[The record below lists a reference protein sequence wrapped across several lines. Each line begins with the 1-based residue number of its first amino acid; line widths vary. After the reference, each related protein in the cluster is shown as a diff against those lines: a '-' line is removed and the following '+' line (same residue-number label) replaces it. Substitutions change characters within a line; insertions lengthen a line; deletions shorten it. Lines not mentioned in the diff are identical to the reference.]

1 MAIIDQKGRPR
12 SERTPE
18 EEHDLLLAD
27 IKRLPAEEQH
37 ALLDMYEQ
45 LQKDE
50 AEESTKSIL
59 HAEYTT
65 APVDIKTFLSEPYF
79 LGETGRQLWPR
90 LADDLVD
97 LFEGNYTEAVLAGAL
112 GWGKSYFAT
121 TAMAYVLYQMSCL
134 RSPQRAYGIDPGSHI
149 YIAMMSVTEK
159 VARRVVIN
167 ELLGKITY
175 SRYFKEQFPFKAA
188 PSQLEI
194 RFPQSVQVVAGSTGS
209 SAIIG
214 LNVYS
219 GFIDESSFMGD
230 ATQIDRAGRIIA
242 GDQGEAIFKSIIRR
256 MKSRFQRVGRLPG
269 VLIVAS
275 SKERPSAFIEKR
287 VQQAKNEND
296 KDFFVREYATWDVK
310 PAEFFSAEVFK
321 VAVGNDRVQSRIL
334 GEDDEDAEIRYRDL
348 GLQVIE
354 VPEDYRE
361 DFERDIE
368 GALRDVAGVA
378 TEAISNYLQRTDKI
392 FDSEKSDLPSPVEH
406 EEWVANTP
414 LEIHWG
420 RIAKSFKR
428 RLPGGYEEVAWRPIR
443 HPSAIRYVHIDPS
456 LTGDCTGFVM
466 AHIAHWTEVT
476 RKVQGEE
483 YTELAPMF
491 ETDLILRVRPPPGDE
506 ILLSDVRSIIYQF
519 QEHGFTIGFVSQD
532 QYQSADGL
540 QQIRKRGVDAELLS
554 VDRTT
559 EPYDVLKTALYED
572 RVHTHRHLWLY
583 QELRNLQRVP
593 KGRGK
598 VKIDHPKKMTSPDG
612 VDTYGS
618 KDVADALAGVIYSLT
633 MRSPGRPIAP
643 MMGISVA
650 AGAAPEKPDHA
661 WVSDGKVMVKPG
673 DGRRG
678 GSRGAIV
685 GGQPAHPRDAPMPF
699 TKG

>member
-12 SERTPE
+12 SVRTPE
-18 EEHDLLLAD
+18 EEHDLLLED
-27 IKRLPAEEQH
+27 IKRLPALEQH
-37 ALLDMYEQ
+37 ALLEMYEQ
-45 LQKDE
+45 LQMAK
-50 AEESTKSIL
+50 AEETTKAVI

-65 APVDIKTFLSEPYF
+65 APVSIRTFLSEPYF
-79 LGETGRQLWPR
+79 LGETGRQLYEP
-90 LADDLVD
+90 LADDLVE
-97 LFEGNYTEAVLAGAL
+97 LFEGHYSEAVLGGSL

-134 RSPQRAYGIDPGSHI
+134 RSPQRSYGIDPGSHI

-230 ATQIDRAGRIIA
+230 ATQIDRQGRIVA
-242 GDQGEAIFKSIIRR
+242 VDQGEAIYKSIIRR

-269 VLIVAS
+269 VLVVAS

-287 VQQAKNEND
+287 IQQAKNEGD
-296 KDFFVREYATWDVK
+296 RDFFVREYAGWDVK
-310 PAEFFSAEVFK
+310 PSEFFSDKTFK

-334 GEDDEDAEIRYRDL
+334 ADGDEEAETHYLDL

-354 VPEDYRE
+354 VPEDFRD

-378 TEAISNYLQRTDKI
+378 TEAISNYIQRTDKI
-392 FDSEKSDLPSPVEH
+392 FESERVDLPSPVEV

-414 LEIHWG
+414 LTIHWG
-420 RIAKSFKR
+420 LIAKSFKR
-428 RLPGGYEEVAWRPIR
+428 RLPGGFEEVAWRPIR
-443 HPSAIRYVHIDPS
+443 HPGAIRYVHIDPS
-456 LTGDCTGFVM
+456 LTGDCTGMVI

-476 RKVQGEE
+476 RRVDGEE

-491 ETDLILRVRPPPGDE
+491 ETDLILRIKPPPGDE
-506 ILLSDVRSIIYQF
+506 ILLSDVRSIVYQF
-519 QEHGFTIGFVSQD
+519 QEHGFTIGFLSQD

-540 QQIRKRGVDAELLS
+540 QQMRKRGVDAELLS

-559 EPYDVLKTALYED
+559 QPYDVLKTALYED
-572 RVHTHRHLWLY
+572 RVHTQRHVWLY

-593 KGRGK
+593 KGRGRS
-598 VKIDHPKKMTSPDG
+598 KIDHPKKMTSPDG
-612 VDTYGS
+612 VDVAGS

-643 MMGISVA
+643 MMGISEVA
-650 AGAAPEKPDHA
+650 GVSEKQDHT
-661 WVSDGKVMVKPG
+661 WVSDGKVMVSSK
-673 DGRRG
+673 DGRKG
-678 GSRGAIV
+678 GQQGGIV
-685 GGQPAHPRDAPMPF
+685 GVQPTHPKDAPMPF

>member
-1 MAIIDQKGRPR
+1 MAIIDKDGRPR
-12 SERTPE
+12 SVRTPE

-27 IKRLPAEEQH
+27 IKRLPADEQH
-37 ALLDMYEQ
+37 ALLEVYEQ
-45 LQKDE
+45 LQRAE
-50 AEESTKSIL
+50 AEEATKNIL
-59 HAEYTT
+59 HAEYAT
-65 APVDIKTFLSEPYF
+65 APVDIRTFLSEPYF
-79 LGETGRQLWPR
+79 LGETGRQLWPK
-90 LADDLVD
+90 LADDIVE
-97 LFEGNYTEAVLAGAL
+97 LFEGNYPEAILGGSL
-112 GWGKSYFAT
+112 GWGKSYMAT

-149 YIAMMSVTEK
+149 YVAMLSVTEK

-167 ELLGKITY
+167 ELLGKISY

-194 RFPQSVQVVAGSTGS
+194 RFPQSVQIVAGSTGS
-209 SAIIG
+209 SAILG

-230 ATQIDRAGRIIA
+230 ATQIDRTGRIIA
-242 GDQGEAIFKSIIRR
+242 VDQGEAIYKSIIRR

-287 VQQAKNEND
+287 VQQAKEEKD
-296 KDFFVREYATWDVK
+296 RDFFVREYATWDVK
-310 PAEFFSAEVFK
+310 PEEFFSSDVFK
-321 VAVGNDRVQSRIL
+321 VAVGNDRIQSRIL
-334 GEDDEDAEIRYRDL
+334 AEGDEESETRYRDL
-348 GLQVIE
+348 GLQVID
-354 VPEDYRE
+354 VPIDYRE

-378 TEAISNYLQRTDKI
+378 TEAVSNYIQRTDKI
-392 FDSEKSDLPSPVEH
+392 FNSEKESLPSPVEH

-414 LEIHWG
+414 LEIRWG
-420 RIAKSFKR
+420 LIAKSFKR
-428 RLPGGYEEVAWRPIR
+428 RLPGGYEEVAWKPIR

-466 AHIAHWTEVT
+466 AHIAHWTEVI
-476 RKVQGEE
+476 RRVQGEE

-491 ETDLILRVRPPPGDE
+491 ETDLILRIKPPPGDE
-506 ILLSDVRSIIYQF
+506 ILLSDVRSIVYQF
-519 QEHGFTIGFVSQD
+519 MEHGFNIGYVSQD

-540 QQIRKRGVDAELLS
+540 QQIRKRGVEAEVVS

-559 EPYDVLKTALYED
+559 EPYDVLKAALYED
-572 RVHTHRHLWLY
+572 RVNTQCHGWLY
-583 QELRNLQRVP
+583 QELRSLQRVP

-612 VDTYGS
+612 NDVTGS

-633 MRSPGRPIAP
+633 MRSPGRPIP
-643 MMGISVA
+643 PVMGISQT
-650 AGAAPEKPDHA
+650 AGAQEKIDDT
-661 WVSDGKVMVKPG
+661 WVSDGKVMVSPKDG
-673 DGRRG
+673 RKGGRRG
-678 GSRGAIV
+678 SIV
-685 GGQPAHPRDAPMPF
+685 GGQPAHPKDAPMPF